1 MASFLEYLHAAMRL
15 AQYERLDESGT
26 WFAYIP
32 GFEGLWATGPTIEEA
47 REELWNAL
55 DGWLYVNA
63 FVSQLPLPDLGGIH
77 SVR

>member
-1 MASFLEYLHAAMRL
+1 MVGFLEYLHAAMRL
-15 AQYERLDESGT
+15 GLYERLDESAT

-63 FVSQLPLPDLGGIH
+63 FVSQLPLPGLGRIH
-77 SVR
+77 SAR